1 MRACVYDG
9 GAYMIYSTLAMVAY
23 FVIFSI
29 VHSLLADPGFKS
41 RGKSMLGKTF
51 DRWQRLIYNL
61 LAILMVLP
69 FLFILFFL
77 PDRTLYI
84 IPAPY
89 SWLLACAQ
97 LLAAA
102 ALLITLRQTGI
113 SYFLGLSQLRS
124 LSGQAN
130 GEGRLVTDG
139 FYCYIRNPLFFFAAI
154 FLWLSP
160 LMTWNL
166 LVFNI
171 LATIYFYLGARHEEK
186 SLKEEFGHVYENY
199 KEKVPMFLPRLRC
212 SG

>member
-1 MRACVYDG
+1 
-9 GAYMIYSTLAMVAY
+9 MIASNLAMAAY
-23 FVIFSI
+23 FVIFAI

-41 RGKSMLGKTF
+41 WGKSMLGQTF

-69 FLFILFFL
+69 FLFILAFM
-77 PDRTLYI
+77 PDRMLYI

-89 SWLLACAQ
+89 SWLLASAQ
-97 LLAAA
+97 LLAVA

-113 SYFLGLSQLRS
+113 SYFLGLSQLQS
-124 LSGQAN
+124 LSSQAN
-130 GEGRLVTDG
+130 SEGRLVTDG
-139 FYCYIRNPLFFFAAI
+139 FYCYIRNPLFFFAAV

-160 LMTWNL
+160 LMTLNL

-171 LATIYFYLGARHEEK
+171 LATVYFYLGARHEER
-186 SLKEEFGHVYENY
+186 SLKDEFGHVYEDY
-199 KEKVPMFLPRLRC
+199 RERVPMFLPRLRC

>member
-1 MRACVYDG
+1 MSG
-9 GAYMIYSTLAMVAY
+9 WIMISSALAMVAY
-23 FVIFSI
+23 FVIFAI
-29 VHSLLADPGFKS
+29 VHSLLADTGFKS
-41 RGKSMLGKTF
+41 WGRSVLGKTF

-69 FLFILFFL
+69 FLFILSFL

-89 SWLLACAQ
+89 SWLLAWAQ
-97 LLAAA
+97 LLAAV
-102 ALLITLRQTGI
+102 ALLIILRQTGI
-113 SYFLGLSQLRS
+113 SYFLGLSQLQD

-160 LMTWNL
+160 FMTCNL

-171 LATIYFYLGARHEEK
+171 LATGYFYLGARHEER
-186 SLKEEFGHVYENY
+186 SLKEEFGHVYEDY
-199 KEKVPMFLPRLRC
+199 KERVPMFLPRLRC
-212 SG
+212 SGK